1 MSSLK
6 PGSGG
11 DFLAQ
16 KSNVTQAKQESLP
29 ELNDIV
35 IVEDESF
42 DERRLTA
49 TLNIVLKRQ
58 CSFRIA
64 NSLGQAIDAVL
75 DSPPDMMFL
84 DDYLEPSDSA
94 LDTIPMVRRAGYKG
108 PIIVLSGEWDRER
121 AIALKRAGASDSMH
135 KENINSVELGAM
147 LVRVFK
153 DHLPE
158 D

>member
-16 KSNVTQAKQESLP
+16 KSDVTQAKEETLP

-49 TLNIVLKRQ
+49 TLNIVLKRN
-58 CSFRIA
+58 CTFRVA

-75 DSPPDMMFL
+75 ASPPDMLFL
-84 DDYLEPSDSA
+84 DDYLEQSDSA
-94 LDTIPMVRRAGYKG
+94 LDTIPMVRRAGYQG

-147 LVRVFK
+147 LVRVFQSHNK
-153 DHLPE
+153 D
-158 D
+158 

>member
-1 MSSLK
+1 MSLLK

-16 KSNVTQAKQESLP
+16 KSDVTQAKRESLP
-29 ELNDIV
+29 ELKDIV

-49 TLNIVLKRQ
+49 TLNIVLKRE
-58 CSFRIA
+58 CNIRIA
-64 NSLGQAIDAVL
+64 RSLGKAIDAVL
-75 DSPPDMMFL
+75 ESPPDMMFL
-84 DDYLEPSDSA
+84 DDYLEPNDSA
-94 LDTIPMVRRAGYKG
+94 LDTIPMVRRAGYQG

-121 AIALKRAGASDSMH
+121 SIELKKAGASDSMH

-147 LVRVFK
+147 LVRVFTSQT
-153 DHLPE
+153 
-158 D
+158 